1 MIVDL
6 IIKVGRGGLT
16 HDISMTKGEK
26 KMVSQENTVFVT
38 KIWTVT
44 LMKIIIIAFVR
55 SVFHHSC
62 EILPDLFIFLYKLI

>member
-6 IIKVGRGGLT
+6 IIMMGRGGLT

-26 KMVSQENTVFVT
+26 KMVSQKNTVFVT
-38 KIWTVT
+38 KIRTIT
-44 LMKIIIIAFVR
+44 LMTMIIIAFVR

-62 EILPDLFIFLYKLI
+62 EDFT